1 MKKKLLLMFFI
12 VLIVIFLI
20 LFINKSD
27 NINEIINNTI
37 NKKDEYKITLTLKN
51 IYSKNKMMSTKIKY
65 IEEKKNDLYK
75 FTKKIYENETL
86 TKESITYLDKNIFY
100 YKEGDTYKQKEIKD
114 INDIKDF
121 NINYSSFF
129 KGINKVKKI
138 KTKDNK
144 TYYKAKMKSE
154 DAFSLIY
161 DNPNNDDLDKYTYVY
176 LVSFNN
182 EIEEIYYS
190 VKDKSNN
197 IYYVDLKIDFGLQNI
212 ELDIN

>member
-1 MKKKLLLMFFI
+1 MKKKLLLIFFI
-12 VLIVIFLI
+12 VLIVIFLM
-20 LFINKSD
+20 LFLNKSE

-51 IYSKNKMMSTKIKY
+51 IYSKNKTMSTKIKY

-75 FTKKIYENETL
+75 FTNKIYENETL
-86 TKESITYLDKNIFY
+86 TKESITYLDKNTFY
-100 YKEGDTYKQKEIKD
+100 YKDGDTYKQKEIKD
-114 INDIKDF
+114 ISKIKDF

-190 VKDKSNN
+190 VKDKKTNT
-197 IYYVDLKIDFGLQNI
+197 YYVDLKIDFGLQNI